1 MIINKRLLLV
11 SILILSFCSVS
22 YALKVENSFRNI
34 TWGMSKE
41 EILKVESGMKF
52 EKKELGEKNLIR
64 SKTRLAGLK
73 CFLIYTF
80 VRDKLVGAA
89 YLFDEIYQDKSDYQ
103 DDFDTLKELL
113 IQKYGE
119 LESEDLV
126 DKDAFYFMVDS
137 NTENYI
143 HRITW
148 KTNDTEIALFIDK
161 SASEI
166 DVFIT
171 YDSIELM
178 EWAEKILLEE
188 DLEKL

>member
-1 MIINKRLLLV
+1 MKINKRLLLV
-11 SILILSFCSVS
+11 SILILSFCSIS

-41 EILKVESGMKF
+41 EVLEVESGIKF
-52 EKKELGEKNLIR
+52 ENKDLGEKKLIR
-64 SKTRLAGLK
+64 STTRIAGLK
-73 CFLIYTF
+73 CLLIYTF
-80 VRDKLVGAA
+80 IKDKLVGAA
-89 YLFDEIYQDKSDYQ
+89 YLFDEIYQDKSYYQ

-119 LESEDLV
+119 LENEGLV
-126 DKDAFYFMVDS
+126 DKDTFYFMVTPD
-137 NTENYI
+137 TENYM
-143 HRITW
+143 HCITW
-148 KTNDTEIALFIDK
+148 KTNATEIALFLDK
-161 SASEI
+161 SGSEI

-178 EWAEKILLEE
+178 EWAEKILIEE

>member
-1 MIINKRLLLV
+1 MKINKWLLLV
-11 SILILSFCSVS
+11 LILILSFCSMS
-22 YALKVENSFRNI
+22 YALKVENSFRNTI
-34 TWGMSKE
+34 WGMSKE
-41 EILKVESGMKF
+41 EVLEVESGMKF
-52 EKKELGEKNLIR
+52 ENKELGKKKLIR
-64 SKTRLAGLK
+64 SEIKIAGLK

-80 VRDKLVGAA
+80 VEDKLVCAA
-89 YLFDEIYQDKSDYQ
+89 YLFDEIYQDKSYYQ

-119 LESEDLV
+119 LGSEVLV

-137 NTENYI
+137 NTENYM

-148 KTNDTEIALFIDK
+148 KTNDTEIALFLDK
-161 SASEI
+161 SGSEI

-178 EWAEKILLEE
+178 EWSKKILVEE

>member
-41 EILKVESGMKF
+41 EVLEVESGMKF
-52 EKKELGEKNLIR
+52 ENKELGEKKLIR
-64 SKTRLAGLK
+64 SETRIADLK

-80 VRDKLVGAA
+80 VEDKLVFAA
-89 YLFDEIYQDKSDYQ
+89 YVFDEIYQDKSYYQ

-113 IQKYGE
+113 VQKYGE

-126 DKDAFYFMVDS
+126 DKDAFYFMVTPD
-137 NTENYI
+137 TENYM
-143 HRITW
+143 HCITW
-148 KTNDTEIALFIDK
+148 KTNDTEIALFLDK
-161 SASEI
+161 SGSEI

-171 YDSIELM
+171 YNSIELM
-178 EWAEKILLEE
+178 DWAKKILVEK